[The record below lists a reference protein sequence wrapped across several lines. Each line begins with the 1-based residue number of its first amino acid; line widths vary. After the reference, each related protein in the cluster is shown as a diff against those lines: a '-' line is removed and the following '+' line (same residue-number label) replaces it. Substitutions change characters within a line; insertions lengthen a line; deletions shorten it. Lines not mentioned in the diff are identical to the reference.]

1 MRKSC
6 MHSPLFKQ
14 PKHQHTSPG
23 MLKVSYVSSL
33 NMNIQRYNTCSY
45 LFYIRN
51 PDLDISWHSALHRVA
66 EDKAIKI
73 SGASGP
79 KCRRKAK
86 RRWSHMAFW
95 NAKSGLFEMGSNNDQ
110 IGQWS
115 INDDKCIQIHS
126 SITLFIIIL
135 TDRTSLEISPMKN
148 SQLPMRDE
156 GRLAWCSCHVM
167 LVSILLC
174 RTSRLAPMGAGGASD
189 RPRGS
194 LLPHR
199 RISHLWVAA
208 GSFRWSRQC
217 ECQATSNKPDG
228 MKHIETWHAVLVA
241 VRFPSSAIPRLLI
254 W

>member
-1 MRKSC
+1 MC
-6 MHSPLFKQ
+6 HHWTWTFKDTTLV
-14 PKHQHTSPG
+14 H
-23 MLKVSYVSSL
+23 
-33 NMNIQRYNTCSY
+33 TCSISVILILTY
-45 LFYIRN
+45 
-51 PDLDISWHSALHRVA
+51 LDILLCIEWLKTKPSESPERRDPNVEEKPSVVGPTWHFGMPSQAFLRWGQTMIRSANGRSMMTHAYKCTLTLHYY
-66 EDKAIKI
+66 
-73 SGASGP
+73 
-79 KCRRKAK
+79 
-86 RRWSHMAFW
+86 
-95 NAKSGLFEMGSNNDQ
+95 
-110 IGQWS
+110 
-115 INDDKCIQIHS
+115 
-126 SITLFIIIL
+126 TLFIIIL

-156 GRLAWCSCHVM
+156 GRLAWSSCHVM
-167 LVSILLC
+167 IVSILLC

-217 ECQATSNKPDG
+217 ECQATANKPDG